1 MKLTIEV
8 PDEKIYEIGKE
19 TLKKKIEE
27 YLEFMKLEK
36 DIKELSNELKK
47 VFSEEEYWKE
57 VEKSKEEA
65 WQEYKK
71 RSWIRMKTVV
81 DANIIFSA
89 LIKGNPVY
97 IKILNNVDAYSSD
110 FIFIELEKYE
120 KRILE
125 KVSNK
130 QRMKEIIYKIF
141 KKITIIPR
149 IALTKANIKKA
160 YSLLRI

>member
-1 MKLTIEV
+1 MKI
-8 PDEKIYEIGKE
+8 
-19 TLKKKIEE
+19 
-27 YLEFMKLEK
+27 
-36 DIKELSNELKK
+36 
-47 VFSEEEYWKE
+47 
-57 VEKSKEEA
+57 
-65 WQEYKK
+65 
-71 RSWIRMKTVV
+71 VV

-97 IKILNNVDAYSSD
+97 IKILNNVDAYAPD

-149 IALTKANIKKA
+149 ITLTKANIKKA
-160 YSLLRI
+160 YNLCKDIDEKDTPYVALALELDAYLWTNDKKLTNKLREKGFSKILTTDELVRMVELEEK

>member
-1 MKLTIEV
+1 
-8 PDEKIYEIGKE
+8 
-19 TLKKKIEE
+19 
-27 YLEFMKLEK
+27 
-36 DIKELSNELKK
+36 
-47 VFSEEEYWKE
+47 
-57 VEKSKEEA
+57 
-65 WQEYKK
+65 
-71 RSWIRMKTVV
+71 MKTVV

>member
-1 MKLTIEV
+1 
-8 PDEKIYEIGKE
+8 
-19 TLKKKIEE
+19 
-27 YLEFMKLEK
+27 
-36 DIKELSNELKK
+36 
-47 VFSEEEYWKE
+47 
-57 VEKSKEEA
+57 
-65 WQEYKK
+65 
-71 RSWIRMKTVV
+71 MKTVV

-97 IKILNNVDAYSSD
+97 IKILNNVDAYSPD

-160 YSLLRI
+160 YSLCKDIDEKDTPYVALALELDAYLWTNDKKLTNKLREKGFSKILTTDELVRMVELEEK

>member
-1 MKLTIEV
+1 
-8 PDEKIYEIGKE
+8 
-19 TLKKKIEE
+19 
-27 YLEFMKLEK
+27 
-36 DIKELSNELKK
+36 
-47 VFSEEEYWKE
+47 
-57 VEKSKEEA
+57 
-65 WQEYKK
+65 
-71 RSWIRMKTVV
+71 MKTVV

-97 IKILNNVDAYSSD
+97 IKILNNVDTYSPD

-149 IALTKANIKKA
+149 IALTKASIKKA
-160 YSLLRI
+160 YSLCKDIDEKDTPYVALALELDAYLWTNDKKLTNKLREKGFSKILTTDELVRMVELEEK